1 MELKADSKGG
11 VFHQPFQQRVTSA
24 TDQREK
30 VLYLVR
36 TKGPLL
42 PVQINKE
49 LNTNV
54 LFASAMLSEL
64 VDNKQ
69 LRLTYLKIGGSPLY
83 YAPGQESK
91 LQQYAKHLPEKE
103 LRAYELL
110 QEKKVLRDKD
120 QTPLVRATLREIKD
134 YSVLLE
140 VTSDGRIDLF
150 WKWYL
155 LPSEEAEQLIRVWFE
170 QQAAAPLPD
179 APPSYAA
186 PPQQLQEPL
195 HQLQQPPSLI
205 PSQVEER
212 IGTESSL
219 ESPATRLQP
228 WKEENVKE
236 KSKERE
242 REDQRTK
249 TVQEKVAGREEYK
262 EKIREEQKEKKN
274 IPDLSESTAE
284 KPDMEGLLFDTSVR
298 DKFLKKVK
306 QFCDKQEIKIVD
318 YKILRKEADIELSIL
333 IPSNVGLL
341 HYFCKAKNKQRCNEG
356 DVSTAYITSK
366 ARNLPV
372 LFLTSGEITK
382 KAEDLARREFK
393 TMTIKKV

>member
-11 VFHQPFQQRVTSA
+11 VFHQPFQQRATSA

-155 LPSEEAEQLIRVWFE
+155 LPSEEAEQLIRLWFE
-170 QQAAAPLPD
+170 QQTIPAPLPD
-179 APPSYAA
+179 VPPSYAA
-186 PPQQLQEPL
+186 PHQQLQEPL
-195 HQLQQPPSLI
+195 HQLQQPPSMA
-205 PSQVEER
+205 EER
-212 IGTESSL
+212 RSAEPRIEPQT
-219 ESPATRLQP
+219 TIMQP
-228 WKEENVKE
+228 IQPGKDENVKDKE
-236 KSKERE
+236 KE

-249 TVQEKVAGREEYK
+249 TVQEKVNERGESK
-262 EKIREEQKEKKN
+262 ENNREEQKEKKG
-274 IPDLSESTAE
+274 LSGLSGSTAE
-284 KPDMEGLLFDTSVR
+284 KLDMEGLLFDTSVK
-298 DKFLKKVK
+298 DKFLKKIK

-356 DVSTAYITSK
+356 DVSTAYITGK

-372 LFLTSGEITK
+372 LFLTSGDITK
-382 KAEDLARREFK
+382 KAEELARREFK